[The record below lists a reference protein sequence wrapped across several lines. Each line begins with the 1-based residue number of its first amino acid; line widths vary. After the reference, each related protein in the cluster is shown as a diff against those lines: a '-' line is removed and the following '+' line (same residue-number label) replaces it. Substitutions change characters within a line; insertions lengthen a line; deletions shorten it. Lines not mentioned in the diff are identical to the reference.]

1 MRNSTPLPS
10 APEVKRDPLPWFAA
24 LTLGA
29 TMVAGA
35 WQMFAA
41 AHHPDGL
48 VFARGWM
55 DFREGRMTG
64 QLEKQLD
71 HKLPARPALIA
82 VANGTRY
89 LVTGGAG
96 EQVRSGKDGW
106 LFLAEELRY
115 DAGGPANLAARAS
128 LLAGAAKALGR
139 QNVRLL
145 VAVVPDKARVYPQQ
159 LAGGAYPAYLQTRY
173 ADALAAMRAR
183 GVQVVDLLAPLQA
196 GARDAQV
203 YYSGDT
209 HWNQQG
215 ARVAAGAIAQ
225 AVHGAGINL
234 PATTFDSRAGAP
246 AARAGDLIGLMGVGA
261 LPAGLRPPFDVEA
274 PASTHQTSAEASAG
288 LFGDEVVP
296 VVLTGTSFSLRGNF
310 HGYLQQALKAK
321 VLNTAKD
328 GGGFLQAPEAYFK
341 DEAFATNKPTLLVW
355 EVPERMLLA
364 PLDKEAGW
372 LAAVGLAR

>member
-1 MRNSTPLPS
+1 MHISTLPAS
-10 APEVKRDPLPWFAA
+10 ASKARFDPLPWFAA

-35 WQMFAA
+35 WQMVAA

-48 VFARGWM
+48 VFARSWL

-64 QLEKQLD
+64 QLEKQLE
-71 HKLPARPALIA
+71 HKLPARPAMIA
-82 VANGTRY
+82 AANGTRY

-106 LFLAEELRY
+106 LFLAEELRF
-115 DAGGPANLAARAS
+115 DEHGAAHLAARAT
-128 LLAGAAKALGR
+128 LLAGAAQALER
-139 QNVRLL
+139 QGVRLL
-145 VAVVPDKARVYPQQ
+145 VAVVPDKARVYPQHVS
-159 LAGGAYPAYLQTRY
+159 GGYPAYLQTRY

-183 GVQVVDLLAPLQA
+183 GVHVVDLLAPLQA
-196 GARDAQV
+196 GAREAQV
-203 YYSGDT
+203 YYSSDT

-225 AVHGAGINL
+225 AVHGAGITL

-261 LPAGLRPPFDVEA
+261 LPAGLRPPLDVEA
-274 PASTHQTSAEASAG
+274 PASTHQTSAEAPAG

-328 GGGFLQAPEAYFK
+328 GGGFLQAPQAYFK
-341 DEAFATNKPTLLVW
+341 DEAFATSKPTLLVW
-355 EVPERMLLA
+355 EVPERMLQA
-364 PLDKEAGW
+364 PLTDENGW
-372 LAAVGLAR
+372 LASVGLAR

>member
-1 MRNSTPLPS
+1 MHISTPPAS
-10 APEVKRDPLPWFAA
+10 ASKARQDLLPWMAA

-35 WQMFAA
+35 WQMVAA

-48 VFARGWM
+48 VFARSWL

-64 QLEKQLD
+64 QLEKQLE
-71 HKLPARPALIA
+71 HKLPARPAMIA
-82 VANGTRY
+82 AANGTRY

-106 LFLAEELRY
+106 LFLAEELRF
-115 DAGGPANLAARAS
+115 DEHGAAHLAARAT
-128 LLAGAAKALGR
+128 LLAGATQALER
-139 QNVRLL
+139 QGVRLL
-145 VAVVPDKARVYPQQ
+145 VAVVPDKARVYPKHVS
-159 LAGGAYPAYLQTRY
+159 GGYPAYLQTRY

-183 GVQVVDLLAPLQA
+183 GVHVVDLLAPLQA
-196 GARDAQV
+196 GAREAQV
-203 YYSGDT
+203 YYSSDT

-225 AVHGAGINL
+225 AVHGARITL

-274 PASTHQTSAEASAG
+274 PASTHQTSAEAPAG

-328 GGGFLQAPEAYFK
+328 GGGFLQAPQAYFK

-355 EVPERMLLA
+355 EVPERMLQA
-364 PLDKEAGW
+364 PLTDESGW
-372 LAAVGLAR
+372 LASVGLAR

>member
-1 MRNSTPLPS
+1 MHISIPLAS
-10 APEVKRDPLPWFAA
+10 ASKARFDPLPWFAA

-35 WQMFAA
+35 WQMVAA

-48 VFARGWM
+48 VFARSWL

-64 QLEKQLD
+64 QLEKQLE
-71 HKLPARPALIA
+71 HKLPARPAMIA
-82 VANGTRY
+82 AANGTRY

-106 LFLAEELRY
+106 LFLAEELRF
-115 DAGGPANLAARAS
+115 DEHGAAHLAARAT
-128 LLAGAAKALGR
+128 LLGGAAQALKR
-139 QNVRLL
+139 QGVRLL
-145 VAVVPDKARVYPQQ
+145 VAVVPDKARVYPQHVY
-159 LAGGAYPAYLQTRY
+159 GGYPAYLQTRY
-173 ADALAAMRAR
+173 AAALAAMRAR
-183 GVQVVDLLAPLQA
+183 GVHVVDLLAPLQA
-196 GARDAQV
+196 GAREAQV
-203 YYSGDT
+203 YYSSDT

-225 AVHGAGINL
+225 AVHGAGVQL
-234 PATTFDSRAGAP
+234 PATNFDSRAGAP

-274 PASTHQTSAEASAG
+274 PASTRQTSAEAPAG

-328 GGGFLQAPEAYFK
+328 GGGFLQAPQAYFK

-355 EVPERMLLA
+355 EVPERMLQA
-364 PLDKEAGW
+364 PLTNENGW
-372 LAAVGLAR
+372 LASVGLAP